1 MLTITLQPGGEVQST
16 LGQLQAPVQPAG
28 ISQGESPP
36 SIPQEAPA
44 QTPGP
49 SVDLEPF
56 PSNQEESAQYAEPSV
71 EVEPLGQQVAPIP
84 PAPGPSVGTESLPG
98 HQVTPAQSARPS
110 VEVTSPPT
118 QLEQPTQDAE
128 PSLEA
133 EPSPGQQEQKA
144 VEEVESISSPEIPQ
158 EEEPSSEEIRLSPA
172 QQEAPA
178 PVSET
183 EEVKSPPAESHEAAV
198 PPEGQS
204 PTLPSVSVNPV
215 EIMTEAI
222 TSSQQEVA
230 AQASGNTELDL
241 TLLKGGDHSTV
252 STSIVES
259 GDPEVTFTS
268 PSEVEPYPAL
278 PSLAEPK
285 AMDETAASPKEIE
298 PIPTEWES
306 PAEPLEALPITL
318 PSPPRLKVSAQH
330 PEMTVGSKTQP
341 QVYYLTPSPTTEGV
355 ISSEPLTQPPEPL
368 QESVDEEAIVPK
380 PAQEQAP
387 YLILPRVTFQPL
399 KLQLTIT
406 PGPSVEAEHSTAL
419 KTTTTLDSEISHP
432 DQVQTHHAALPKV
445 TVAHW
450 DLGNTPTPELNIE
463 VDQAPTT
470 QETPVQLTEPST
482 EVAAQPPVL
491 QEVAVPTPAPPQ
503 PPVTPS
509 VTDQTLNLPP
519 TPTNGPEPTAEAEH
533 ETALK
538 EPTGTSPDAILT
550 QHLNPS
556 PAVEVEHSTAP
567 RSAKTPPPG
576 VPEVTLP
583 QAELVQAQHPNL
595 TEVTVQAFDIQL
607 AFQSRIAEVESSPA
621 LQKTSAQP
629 PEPPLEV
636 VAPIQHIVPVS
647 VTVEAVKTEI
657 FKIPEP
663 TTLAEQSTAL
673 ETTSAAPPRH
683 SEVPPTYTDQSQTQQ
698 VTGNPLNLSTEVK
711 PTTISVTLTRPPE
724 PTSDIVTVATSTRVT
739 GQPSDS
745 RVTGQ
750 PSDSRVTG
758 QPSDSRVTGQPS
770 DSRVTGQPSDS
781 RVTGQPSDSRVTG
794 LLSELEPIKA
804 PVPAPEVGPSK
815 ILKTTAPPAGQF
827 PTLYPEVKAAEY
839 ATQLTTFIESKE
851 STPNSTDICEL
862 CTCKNGMLS
871 CTNLSPW
878 QKLHQVPVPGSFSA
892 HNDTFTIL

>member
-1 MLTITLQPGGEVQST
+1 
-16 LGQLQAPVQPAG
+16 
-28 ISQGESPP
+28 
-36 SIPQEAPA
+36 
-44 QTPGP
+44 
-49 SVDLEPF
+49 
-56 PSNQEESAQYAEPSV
+56 
-71 EVEPLGQQVAPIP
+71 
-84 PAPGPSVGTESLPG
+84 
-98 HQVTPAQSARPS
+98 
-110 VEVTSPPT
+110 
-118 QLEQPTQDAE
+118 
-128 PSLEA
+128 
-133 EPSPGQQEQKA
+133 
-144 VEEVESISSPEIPQ
+144 
-158 EEEPSSEEIRLSPA
+158 
-172 QQEAPA
+172 
-178 PVSET
+178 
-183 EEVKSPPAESHEAAV
+183 
-198 PPEGQS
+198 
-204 PTLPSVSVNPV
+204 
-215 EIMTEAI
+215 
-222 TSSQQEVA
+222 
-230 AQASGNTELDL
+230 
-241 TLLKGGDHSTV
+241 
-252 STSIVES
+252 
-259 GDPEVTFTS
+259 
-268 PSEVEPYPAL
+268 
-278 PSLAEPK
+278 
-285 AMDETAASPKEIE
+285 MDETAASPKEIE

-330 PEMTVGSKTQP
+330 PEMTVGSKSQP

-355 ISSEPLTQPPEPL
+355 ISSEPLTQPREPL
-368 QESVDEEAIVPK
+368 QESVDEEATVPK

-482 EVAAQPPVL
+482 EVGAQPPVL

-533 ETALK
+533 ATALK

-567 RSAKTPPPG
+567 RNAKTPPPG

-683 SEVPPTYTDQSQTQQ
+683 SEVPPTYTDRSQTQQ

-724 PTSDIVTVATSTRVT
+724 PTSDIVTVATSTGVT

-750 PSDSRVTG
+750 P
-758 QPSDSRVTGQPS
+758 
-770 DSRVTGQPSDS
+770 
-781 RVTGQPSDSRVTG
+781 
-794 LLSELEPIKA
+794 SELEPIKA

-839 ATQLTTFIESKE
+839 ATRLTTFIESKE

-892 HNDTFTIL
+892 HNDTFTILNFQGNAISYIDKNVWKAYRWAETLILSENYLTELHKDSFEGLLFLQHL